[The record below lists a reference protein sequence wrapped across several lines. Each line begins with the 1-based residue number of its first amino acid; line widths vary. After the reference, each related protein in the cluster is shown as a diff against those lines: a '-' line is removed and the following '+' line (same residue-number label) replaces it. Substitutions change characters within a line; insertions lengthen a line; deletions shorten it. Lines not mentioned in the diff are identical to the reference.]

1 MRGFVLSWWWF
12 QQTRQQLENWKSFFQ
27 TKMLNF
33 QLFRGL
39 YAGSTPALVANVS
52 ENSCLFAA
60 RGLTQVSERAL
71 TQISGIG
78 KETASDIRYQKG
90 RWLRYQVSERRPTQV
105 SGIRKGAQSG
115 IGKGADSG
123 VSSFDRNSLNYR
135 ASLPTVYPIPSHP

>member
-1 MRGFVLSWWWF
+1 
-12 QQTRQQLENWKSFFQ
+12 
-27 TKMLNF
+27 MLNF

-71 TQISGIG
+71 TQ
-78 KETASDIRYQKG
+78 
-90 RWLRYQVSERRPTQV
+90 V
-105 SGIRKGAQSG
+105 SG

-135 ASLPTVYPIPSHP
+135 ASLEVRMKSKHFSGCGCSALWRRES

>member
-1 MRGFVLSWWWF
+1 
-12 QQTRQQLENWKSFFQ
+12 
-27 TKMLNF
+27 MLNF

-71 TQISGIG
+71 TQVSGIG
-78 KETASDIRYQKG
+78 KEADSGIRYQ
-90 RWLRYQVSERRPTQV
+90 
-105 SGIRKGAQSG
+105 KGAQSG
-115 IGKGADSG
+115 IRKGADSG

-135 ASLPTVYPIPSHP
+135 ASLEVRMKSKHFSGCGCSALWRRES